1 MFRRALGGNGEIG
14 DYVYRQLEPI
24 IFGKIPYSPATAEIN
39 EIIRRANQTFN
50 VSFQSFFILSKA
62 IQSLKHVSNEPRSNY
77 SLTELHDVMELG
89 ERSTVAD
96 AVRVLDTISAS

>member
-1 MFRRALGGNGEIG
+1 MFRRALGGTGEIG

-62 IQSLKHVSNEPRSNY
+62 AQCQKRVF
-77 SLTELHDVMELG
+77 M
-89 ERSTVAD
+89 TV
-96 AVRVLDTISAS
+96 